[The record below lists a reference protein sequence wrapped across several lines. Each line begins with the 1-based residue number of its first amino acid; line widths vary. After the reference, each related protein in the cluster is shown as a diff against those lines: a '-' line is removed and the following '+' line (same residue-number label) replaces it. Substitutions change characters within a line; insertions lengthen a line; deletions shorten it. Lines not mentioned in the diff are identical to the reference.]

1 MNDWLNKPWV
11 IRVISLI
18 LALLIFTII
27 TFDNRDTSGDALR
40 LDLFS
45 SSQETQIVDDVPI
58 NVNMSDDYVVSG
70 VPDTATVTLKGT
82 VSVVQ
87 STAAQRNF
95 DLIVDLEGLEPGTHT
110 VPIEYEGISD
120 RINAEVDPAEI
131 QVTIEEKA
139 TTDFTVTP
147 DYTNEDLLEPGYELQ
162 DATIDPSTVSITS
175 SKSVIDSIAVVKAVV
190 DVEGIQESVTIND
203 VHVRVYDSEGN
214 ELSAKVDP
222 ETVDV
227 TVNVDNPNK
236 SVPISVETTGEPQ
249 EGIQIVSLTPET
261 EEVQVYASK
270 TNLQDI
276 TEITTEAI
284 DVSEITEDTSV
295 EIELNPPDNVRLLK
309 PKTINVQVDVN
320 KEVEQTFKGVDIEV
334 DNLGEGYT
342 ASFVEP
348 ENSTMDITVTGYES
362 VLADVEASDF
372 TLTVDASNL
381 TPGEHQ
387 IPIEVSAPD
396 ELDVSLASENAT
408 INVE

>member
-58 NVNMSDDYVVSG
+58 NVNMSDNYVVSG

-309 PKTINVQVDVN
+309 PKTINVQVDVD